1 MSSPMHV
8 VSRDLKK
15 YIKVH
20 ISESHNH
27 NKISVSMFS
36 IETLW
41 KLFEKRAMSLQC
53 TVIKYV
59 TRHSYKIVF

>member
-1 MSSPMHV
+1 MSSTMHV
-8 VSRDLKK
+8 VSRDSKK

-36 IETLW
+36 IETL
-41 KLFEKRAMSLQC
+41 
-53 TVIKYV
+53 
-59 TRHSYKIVF
+59 